1 MFTRHRENMKLILLL
16 VYLSFL
22 KIVKSTENQ
31 RSIDEELG
39 SKTQFDLFEN
49 FDGCKNTYLKEKYML
64 QQISDLRTFYTNVK
78 NHFKESNILLSF
90 MKENIENILQLQ
102 SQIEVGRSAFSRAP
116 IDLDY
121 WALSF
126 K

>member
-49 FDGCKNTYLKEKYML
+49 FDSCKITYLNEKYVL
-64 QQISDLRTFYTNVK
+64 QQISDLRKFYTNVK

-90 MKENIENILQLQ
+90 VKENIENILHILSRILLSITQESYANLQ
-102 SQIEVGRSAFSRAP
+102 DFRSAERA
-116 IDLDY
+116 
-121 WALSF
+121 
-126 K
+126 

>member
-64 QQISDLRTFYTNVK
+64 QQISDLRSFYTNVK
-78 NHFKESNILLSF
+78 NHFKESNISLSF

-102 SQIEVGRSAFSRAP
+102 SQILLSITQQSYANILDFRSAEKA
-116 IDLDY
+116 
-121 WALSF
+121 
-126 K
+126 

>member
-1 MFTRHRENMKLILLL
+1 MELMLLM

-22 KIVKSTENQ
+22 KIVRSSENQ

-64 QQISDLRTFYTNVK
+64 QQISDLRSFYTNVK

-90 MKENIENILQLQ
+90 VKENIENILHILSRILLSITQESYANLQ
-102 SQIEVGRSAFSRAP
+102 DFRSAEKA
-116 IDLDY
+116 
-121 WALSF
+121 
-126 K
+126 

>member
-1 MFTRHRENMKLILLL
+1 MKLILLL

-49 FDGCKNTYLKEKYML
+49 FDSCKITYLKEKYVL
-64 QQISDLRTFYTNVK
+64 QQISDLRKFYTNVK

-90 MKENIENILQLQ
+90 VKENIENILHILSRILLSITQESYANLQ
-102 SQIEVGRSAFSRAP
+102 DFRSAEKA
-116 IDLDY
+116 
-121 WALSF
+121 
-126 K
+126 